1 MDAAFWD
8 AVADVAAAV
17 LLLLGAFL
25 AFAAGVGVA
34 RFPDL
39 LARMH
44 AATKPQ
50 VLGLILV
57 LLGLSLR
64 LRSWG
69 AVATLALV
77 VAFQLLTSPVAAHM
91 VGRAGYRII
100 AVAYREFAADCV
112 THQDETKL
120 TFAGLVV
127 LRDPPRQGIVD
138 RPFQNP
144 LADRLHNLSAA
155 DAQHGVRIR
164 RECAN
169 LDDPRDRRTFEGAAG
184 QDDVGLFEFA
194 GLHRNAGWKTQ
205 NGGGMDGEF
214 LTPRDGG

>member
-1 MDAAFWD
+1 MDTAFWD
-8 AVADVAAAV
+8 GVADIVSAV

-25 AFAAGVGVA
+25 AFAAGVGVV

-77 VAFQLLTSPVAAHM
+77 VVFQLLTSPVAAHM
-91 VGRAGYRII
+91 VGRAGYRTGK
-100 AVAYREFAADCV
+100 VDTSHLVVDELTRDQDAADREDV
-112 THQDETKL
+112 GEHDL
-120 TFAGLVV
+120 PAG
-127 LRDPPRQGIVD
+127 R
-138 RPFQNP
+138 RPTAD
-144 LADRLHNLSAA
+144 LAGTGDAA
-155 DAQHGVRIR
+155 DHGRAVPAPPN
-164 RECAN
+164 E
-169 LDDPRDRRTFEGAAG
+169 
-184 QDDVGLFEFA
+184 
-194 GLHRNAGWKTQ
+194 
-205 NGGGMDGEF
+205 
-214 LTPRDGG
+214 DGGRAR

>member
-8 AVADVAAAV
+8 GVADIVSAV
-17 LLLLGAFL
+17 LLLCGAFL
-25 AFAAGVGVA
+25 AFAAGVGVV

-77 VAFQLLTSPVAAHM
+77 VVFQLLTSPVAAHM
-91 VGRAGYRII
+91 VGRAGYRTGKI
-100 AVAYREFAADCV
+100 ATDELVVDELTRDQDAADREV
-112 THQDETKL
+112 VGEHEGDAAASATERI
-120 TFAGLVV
+120 AGPPGESS
-127 LRDPPRQGIVD
+127 DPP
-138 RPFQNP
+138 
-144 LADRLHNLSAA
+144 
-155 DAQHGVRIR
+155 
-164 RECAN
+164 
-169 LDDPRDRRTFEGAAG
+169 T
-184 QDDVGLFEFA
+184 
-194 GLHRNAGWKTQ
+194 
-205 NGGGMDGEF
+205 
-214 LTPRDGG
+214 